1 MEVKLKKTYLLM
13 CALVVAVAAPMPAMA
28 KAVERLLQYEHCFNA
43 SAQKYNLSP
52 VLLKGIALAESSGV
66 AAAKN
71 TNHVGVTKS
80 VDVGLMQI
88 NSGWFPLLERR
99 FGIKPTQLQNA
110 CMSIDVGAWILAH
123 EFKRYGNQ
131 WDAVGAYN
139 AACTQLKGRACS
151 TRRQAYSWRVYRM
164 MKLVQEATPRNN
176 G

>member
-1 MEVKLKKTYLLM
+1 MKLNKLYLLVCTSVM
-13 CALVVAVAAPMPAMA
+13 AFASPTSAIA

-52 VLLKGIALAESSGV
+52 VLLKGIALAESSGIPT
-66 AAAKN
+66 AKN
-71 TNHVGVTKS
+71 TNHIGTTKS

-88 NSGWFPLLERR
+88 NSGWFPLLERK
-99 FGIKPTQLQNA
+99 FGIKASQLQNA

-139 AACTQLKGRACS
+139 AACTQLKGKACS
-151 TRRQAYSWRVYRM
+151 KRRQAYSWRVYRM
-164 MKLVQEATPRNN
+164 MKLVQESAPRNIS